1 MAKKKSKKPANRIRK
16 IYKKYF
22 PKFKTFLTKKRS
34 LKAIAQKVGT
44 FIRAKFVSLKERV
57 LMLLFQQYY
66 GVRLLRPK
74 TILASYALLL
84 LVLYIGLYFMPESI
98 INASAYVNFT
108 EQALTIL
115 IVLLTI
121 LLSAGLVLLGDDTR
135 GWSLARMAI
144 IRDVVKLKGLMISCL
159 LIILVSITPH
169 YLLWG
174 ITLKT
179 LLSPV
184 LIVAFIFILA
194 IYYRLYLWLS
204 DLSAD
209 PSFFEPQDPDS
220 PDDKRDDRSYI
231 SGSYRFARIVHLI
244 HYLDARD
251 AWQAVLEKKIPYGYE
266 ELLHE
271 EFFEGVEEIINKK
284 KDTKYLD
291 LSVRLEI
298 YDKYY
303 SRRNTESWR
312 FYLDYTK
319 RFLIMY
325 SAVEKIVYADRTAAR
340 TKGLWRA
347 ERALQN
353 INEKLIS
360 NSLTSE
366 GSYSLF
372 EAMNSYIVDR
382 DLLYVGD
389 RQNINEDR
397 LLNYFIN
404 EYLEKIFKGE
414 LETYHIDSYFSDYTY
429 WKITYKNLFEDKFNV
444 TYAFEKAFKEWLFKQ
459 LFSLKEKEG
468 LYDIDALFEAHFTEA
483 DPITIA
489 DFYWLLYQAQN
500 TTDSDLIVKLYYTNP
515 RPFGLMGR
523 TYTTAW
529 NDDREARREEFEEFR
544 RVQIDNAIKLFAT
557 RYSVYFLRF
566 WKLDELIEA
575 SQTAL
580 NSEEELEEREQMRLE
595 HLNVL
600 LKMVKAFY
608 DSGEQ

>member
-1 MAKKKSKKPANRIRK
+1 MTKKKKPTGKIRK
-16 IYKKYF
+16 AYKKYY
-22 PKFKTFLTKKRS
+22 PKFKAFMTKKRS
-34 LKAIAQKVGT
+34 FKAIGLKVVT
-44 FIRAKFVSLKERV
+44 YIKSKLLLLKDRI
-57 LMLLFQQYY
+57 LKLLFQQYY

-74 TILASYALLL
+74 TILAGYTLLL
-84 LVLYIGLYFMPESI
+84 LFLYISLYFLPESV

-144 IRDVVKLKGLMISCL
+144 IRDVVKLKGLMISCI

-169 YLLWG
+169 YLFWD

-184 LIVAFIFILA
+184 LLAAFVFILG

-209 PSFFEPQDPDS
+209 PSFFEPQDPND

-231 SGSYRFARIVHLI
+231 GSSYRFARIVHLI

-271 EFFEGVEEIINKK
+271 EFFDGVEEIISKK
-284 KDTKYLD
+284 KDTKYID

-303 SRRNTESWR
+303 ARRNTESWR

-319 RFLIMY
+319 RFLMMY
-325 SAVEKIVYADRTAAR
+325 STVEKIVYADRTGAR
-340 TKGLWRA
+340 VKGLWRA

-372 EAMNSYIVDR
+372 EAMDAYIVDR
-382 DLLYVGD
+382 DLLYLGD
-389 RQNINEDR
+389 RQNINDDR
-397 LLNYFIN
+397 LLSYFIN

-414 LETYHIDSYFSDYTY
+414 LETYHIDSYFAEHTY
-429 WKITYKNLFEDKFNV
+429 WKITYKNLFEDRFNV
-444 TYAFEKAFKEWLFKQ
+444 TYAFEKAFKDWLFKQ
-459 LFSLKEKEG
+459 LFGLKEKDG
-468 LYDIDALFEAHFTEA
+468 LYDIDSLFEAHFTEA
-483 DPITIA
+483 DPLTIA
-489 DFYWLLYQAQN
+489 DLYWLLYQGQN
-500 TTDSDLIVKLYYTNP
+500 TTDSDLIVKLYYTNG

-523 TYTTAW
+523 TFTSDW
-529 NDDREARREEFEEFR
+529 NDDREASRKEFAKFR
-544 RVQIDNAIKLFAT
+544 NEQIDNAIKLFAT
-557 RYSVYFLRF
+557 RYDVYFLRF
-566 WKLDELIEA
+566 WKLDELIKATE
-575 SQTAL
+575 TVF

-595 HLNVL
+595 QLNTL

-608 DSGEQ
+608 ASVDKK

>member
-1 MAKKKSKKPANRIRK
+1 MAKKKKKTLKDKIRK
-16 IYKKYF
+16 VYKKHF
-22 PKFKTFLTKKRS
+22 PRLKKLLTKKYS
-34 LKAIAQKVGT
+34 IKAITLKIAT
-44 FIRAKFVSLKERV
+44 FFKAKFVV
-57 LMLLFQQYY
+57 LRDRLTKLLFQQYY
-66 GVRLLRPK
+66 GVRLFRPK
-74 TILASYALLL
+74 TILASYVLLL
-84 LVLYIGLYFMPESI
+84 IALYLTLYFLPENL

-159 LIILVSITPH
+159 LIIIVSIAPH

-174 ITLKT
+174 FTLKT
-179 LLSPV
+179 LLSPI
-184 LIVAFIFILA
+184 LIAAFIFILA

-209 PSFFEPQDPDS
+209 PSFFDPQDPDD

-271 EFFEGVEEIINKK
+271 EFFDGVEEIIGKK
-284 KDTKYLD
+284 KETKYLD

-303 SRRNTESWR
+303 SRRNTEAWR

-319 RFLIMY
+319 RFLMMY
-325 SAVEKIVYADRTAAR
+325 SAVEKIVYADRTGAR
-340 TKGLWRA
+340 VKGLWRA

-372 EAMNSYIVDR
+372 EAMDAYIVDR
-382 DLLYVGD
+382 DLLYLGD

-404 EYLEKIFKGE
+404 EYLEKIYKGE
-414 LETYHIDSYFSDYTY
+414 LETYHIESYLGDHTY
-429 WKITYKNLFEDKFNV
+429 WQITYKNLFEDKYNV

-459 LFSLKEKEG
+459 LFNLKEKEG

-523 TYTTAW
+523 TYTSDW
-529 NDDREARREEFEEFR
+529 NDDREAQRAEFATFR
-544 RVQIDNAIKLFAT
+544 NKQIDNAIKLFAQ
-557 RYSVYFLRF
+557 RYNVYFLRF
-566 WKLDELIEA
+566 WKLDELIET
-575 SQTAL
+575 SQALL
-580 NSEEELEEREQMRLE
+580 NSNEEFEEREKMRLE
-595 HLNVL
+595 HLNDL
-600 LKMVKAFY
+600 LKMVKAY
-608 DSGEQ
+608 YETGE